1 MNQEGAPLLYTIL
14 GCHAVVFW
22 QGNRVTK
29 WQTGRRNSISQQK
42 ETERVREI
50 FDASAAQYDKG
61 MAFTEKLLFSDG
73 RAWACSQVR
82 GQVLEI
88 AIGTGRNL
96 PFYPADVEITGI
108 EISPTM
114 LEIARQRAQSLGL
127 QVELVVGDAQA
138 LPFPDQ
144 RFDTVVCTIA
154 LCSIPDERQTVAE
167 VWRVLRPGG
176 RFVALEHVRS
186 PNTIIRGLERLL
198 ESYTV
203 RTQADHL
210 LREPLETVQTVGFS
224 VEYLKR
230 QKLGIVER
238 LIARK
243 ASQ

>member
-1 MNQEGAPLLYTIL
+1 M
-14 GCHAVVFW
+14 
-22 QGNRVTK
+22 
-29 WQTGRRNSISQQK
+29 SQQK

-50 FDASAAQYDKG
+50 FDASAVHYDKG
-61 MAFTEKLLFSDG
+61 MAFTEKLFFGDG
-73 RAWACSQVR
+73 RAWACSQAR

-96 PFYPADVEITGI
+96 PFYQADVEITGI
-108 EISPTM
+108 EISPAM
-114 LEIARQRAQSLGL
+114 LEIARQRAQSLGR

-154 LCSIPDERQTVAE
+154 LCSIPDERQAVAE

-203 RTQADHL
+203 RTQGDHL
-210 LREPLETVQTVGFS
+210 LREPVETVQAVGFS

-230 QKLGIVER
+230 EKLGIVER

-243 ASQ
+243 ALQ

>member
-1 MNQEGAPLLYTIL
+1 MA
-14 GCHAVVFW
+14 
-22 QGNRVTK
+22 
-29 WQTGRRNSISQQK
+29 QQK
-42 ETERVREI
+42 ETQRVREI
-50 FDASAAQYDKG
+50 FNASAAHYDRAI
-61 MAFTEKLLFSDG
+61 AFSEKLLFGDG
-73 RAWACSQVR
+73 RACSQAR

-96 PFYPADVEITGI
+96 PFYPAEVSITGI
-108 EISPTM
+108 ELSPAM
-114 LEIARQRAQSLGL
+114 LSIACTLAQRLDR

-138 LPFPDQ
+138 LPFPDE

-154 LCSIPDERQTVAE
+154 LCSIPDERQAIAE

-186 PNTIIRGLERLL
+186 PNPIIRGLERLL
-198 ESYTV
+198 DPLAV

-210 LREPLETVQTVGFS
+210 LREPVETVQAAGFRID
-224 VEYLKR
+224 YLQR

-243 ASQ
+243 ASPFRKGVSEDERSNR

>member
-1 MNQEGAPLLYTIL
+1 M
-14 GCHAVVFW
+14 
-22 QGNRVTK
+22 
-29 WQTGRRNSISQQK
+29 SQQT

-50 FDASAAQYDKG
+50 FDASAAHYDKG
-61 MAFTEKLLFSDG
+61 MAFTEKLFFGDG

-108 EISPTM
+108 EISPVM
-114 LEIARQRAQSLGL
+114 LEIARQRPQGLGR
-127 QVELVVGDAQA
+127 QVKLIIGDAQA

-154 LCSIPDERQTVAE
+154 LCSIPDERKAVAE

-186 PNTIIRGLERLL
+186 PNIVIRGLERLL
-198 ESYTV
+198 EAYTV

-210 LREPLETVQTVGFS
+210 LREPLETVHAAGFS
-224 VEYLKR
+224 IEYLKR

-243 ASQ
+243 NL